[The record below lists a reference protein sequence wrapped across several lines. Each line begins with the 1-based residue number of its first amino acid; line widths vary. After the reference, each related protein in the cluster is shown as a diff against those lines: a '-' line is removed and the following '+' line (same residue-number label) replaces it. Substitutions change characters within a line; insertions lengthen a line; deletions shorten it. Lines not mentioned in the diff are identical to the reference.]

1 MKEFSTFIWISIF
14 AISAL
19 IVNGLGILAIYHKR
33 DWAEQT
39 KEYFM
44 CFAAGILI
52 SSALIMTLPGALEET
67 HYAGL
72 AALGGFLFMYFS
84 NKFIKHKTS
93 QKELAFGI
101 TAVLGILIHSF
112 MDGVIYTITFNSSVL
127 VGITASLGLVAH
139 EFAEGVITFSALLKG
154 GVDAKK
160 AGICAFFVASLTT
173 PVGAFIAYPFVSK
186 FNDGLLGIALGFV
199 AGVLVYTSASHLL
212 PEATDHEKEHSWLAF
227 ALGVAFSLAMVL
239 TGGHSH

>member
-14 AISAL
+14 AITSL
-19 IVNGLGILAIYHKR
+19 IVNGLGILAIYNKR

-52 SSALIMTLPGALEET
+52 SSALIMTLPEALEET

-84 NKFIKHKTS
+84 NEFIKHKTS

-112 MDGVIYTITFNSSVL
+112 MDGVVYTITFNSSVL
-127 VGITASLGLVAH
+127 MGVTAGLGLVAH

-186 FNDGLLGIALGFV
+186 FNDSLLGIALGFV

-227 ALGVAFSLAMVL
+227 VLGIAFSLAMVL

>member
-52 SSALIMTLPGALEET
+52 SSALIMTLPEALEET

-84 NKFIKHKTS
+84 NEFIKRKTS

-127 VGITASLGLVAH
+127 VGITAGLGLVAH

-186 FNDGLLGIALGFV
+186 FDDGLLGIALGFV

-227 ALGVAFSLAMVL
+227 ALGVTFSLAMVL

>member
-52 SSALIMTLPGALEET
+52 SSALIMTLPEALEET

-84 NKFIKHKTS
+84 NEFIKRKTS

-127 VGITASLGLVAH
+127 VGITAGLGLVAH
-139 EFAEGVITFSALLKG
+139 EFAEGVITFSVLLKS

-199 AGVLVYTSASHLL
+199 AGVLVYISASHLL
-212 PEATDHEKEHSWLAF
+212 PEATNHEKEHSRLAF
-227 ALGVAFSLAMVL
+227 VLGIIFSLAMVL
-239 TGGHSH
+239 IGGHSH